1 MKVIIDTNV
10 LVSAVLKGREP
21 RDVIQFVVDSPNC
34 DWVVSEEI
42 LAEYQ
47 DVLSRK
53 KFKLTDEVRKEWL
66 DVIDLVTK
74 LVDVQITIDFARDRK
89 DEKFLACA
97 VAAEAD
103 FLITGDADFNQAQN
117 LGDNQ
122 AIRNRSYTNK
132 VHLRGLKTRFVNP
145 RRRVL
150 SV

>member
-21 RDVIQFVVDSPNC
+21 RDVIQFVVDSPHC
-34 DWVVSEEI
+34 DWIVSEDI

-66 DVIDLVTK
+66 EIINLVTT
-74 LVDVQITIDFARDRK
+74 LVDVQVTVDFARDRK

-103 FLITGDADFNQAQN
+103 FLITGDSDFNQAQN
-117 LGDNQ
+117 LVNTTIVSVSTFKQLIGDF
-122 AIRNRSYTNK
+122 
-132 VHLRGLKTRFVNP
+132 RG
-145 RRRVL
+145 
-150 SV
+150 

>member
-1 MKVIIDTNV
+1 
-10 LVSAVLKGREP
+10 
-21 RDVIQFVVDSPNC
+21 VDSPNC

-66 DVIDLVTK
+66 DVIDLVTT
-74 LVDVQITIDFARDRK
+74 LVDVQVTIDFARDRK

-117 LGDNQ
+117 LVNTTIVSVSMFKRLVCDF
-122 AIRNRSYTNK
+122 
-132 VHLRGLKTRFVNP
+132 RG
-145 RRRVL
+145 
-150 SV
+150 

>member
-1 MKVIIDTNV
+1 MIEGYFGENGQLFFEIELVTNDGLNLAVDALFDSGFAGFMAKVIIDTNV

-66 DVIDLVTK
+66 LE
-74 LVDVQITIDFARDRK
+74 DR
-89 DEKFLACA
+89 F
-97 VAAEAD
+97 
-103 FLITGDADFNQAQN
+103 
-117 LGDNQ
+117 
-122 AIRNRSYTNK
+122 
-132 VHLRGLKTRFVNP
+132 FV
-145 RRRVL
+145 
-150 SV
+150 SW

>member
-34 DWVVSEEI
+34 DWIVSQEI
-42 LAEYQ
+42 VAEYQ

-66 DVIDLVTK
+66 DVIDLVTT
-74 LVDVQITIDFARDRK
+74 LVDVQVTIDFARDRK

-97 VAAEAD
+97 VSAGAD
-103 FLITGDADFNQAQN
+103 FLITGDADFNEAQN
-117 LGDNQ
+117 LVNTTIVSVSIFKRLVCDF
-122 AIRNRSYTNK
+122 
-132 VHLRGLKTRFVNP
+132 RG
-145 RRRVL
+145 
-150 SV
+150 

>member
-10 LVSAVLKGREP
+10 LVSAVLKGREA

-103 FLITGDADFNQAQN
+103 FLITGDSDFNQAQN
-117 LGDNQ
+117 LVNTTIVSVSMFKRLVCDF
-122 AIRNRSYTNK
+122 
-132 VHLRGLKTRFVNP
+132 RG
-145 RRRVL
+145 
-150 SV
+150 